1 MTKKF
6 FLASLVAA
14 IVIPT
19 AVFEIPSDAEVSA
32 KSIQANKNISIPTEG
47 VFKDLSNKNPY
58 FEIINEMQ
66 KAGYI
71 NGYPD
76 GTFKPSE
83 KIKRKH
89 VAALLTRVL
98 PLEPIR
104 DAKEF
109 KDVPKTHPLHDII
122 QRVQRAGIM
131 DGDQNGNF
139 NPEVPLTRV
148 QMAKIIDLA
157 FDLTVK
163 SNLDFPDV
171 PPSHWGNKHVRA
183 LYSNGITTGDKGH
196 FKPNDKV
203 TRAQYT
209 VFLHRALHLGN
220 ENQPAQRIQGQFSDI
235 TDKILHT
242 SFDEGVNMMLSMIG
256 QKITYGD
263 PERLITDDEVY
274 AATILGTRR
283 SAQMARENILYL
295 KRFVEKNSKFEKI
308 LDRWLEGD
316 FSEAKNDYF
325 TLLAAQDA
333 DNMAGDNWDDPSR
346 INIVTKEAEEYYI
359 LRIYGEEALKRHKEQ
374 YK

>member
-1 MTKKF
+1 M
-6 FLASLVAA
+6 
-14 IVIPT
+14 
-19 AVFEIPSDAEVSA
+19 
-32 KSIQANKNISIPTEG
+32 
-47 VFKDLSNKNPY
+47 
-58 FEIINEMQ
+58 
-66 KAGYI
+66 
-71 NGYPD
+71 
-76 GTFKPSE
+76 
-83 KIKRKH
+83 
-89 VAALLTRVL
+89 